1 MLNNN
6 AERNATRIRRKP
18 VDSMVYKK
26 KKVVAQQ
33 QPKESLAIHRRKEV
47 VIRRPVKY
55 AGRSIAT
62 SAAIKSDNTNAR
74 PSVMQQGQPATAH
87 KVNVGVNDTPKL
99 AQQQSHPIS
108 NRVRKIVVES
118 ARPAQQ
124 PTRPTAQE
132 MKQTA
137 ISQAI
142 AKTAKKQVIKKR
154 KMNTVHFGFK
164 RILLAT
170 VCAAIAVFAIVYFVN
185 LNVPNIS
192 LKVAA
197 MQSGIEA
204 SYPTYVPRDFNLSDI
219 TSENGRITLNFKN
232 GSTGDAFTLVE
243 EKSSWDSNALLNNF
257 VRETYGDNYT
267 MIREQGLTLYI
278 SGSNASWVNGGVV
291 YKLKTTSGTL
301 TKKQIKSIAVSL

>member
-1 MLNNN
+1 MLNSN

-18 VDSMVYKK
+18 VDSMVYRR
-26 KKVVAQQ
+26 KKVAVQQ
-33 QPKESLAIHRRKEV
+33 QPKESLVIHRRKEV

-55 AGRSIAT
+55 AGRNVAT
-62 SAAIKSDNTNAR
+62 ATPVESDNTNVH
-74 PSVMQQGQPATAH
+74 PSVMQQRQPAMTQ
-87 KVNVGVNDTPKL
+87 KINVAAKSTPKP
-99 AQQQSHPIS
+99 AQQQSHPVS
-108 NRVRKIVVES
+108 DRVRKIMVES
-118 ARPAQQ
+118 TRPAQQ

-142 AKTAKKQVIKKR
+142 AKAAKKQVVKKH

-170 VCAAIAVFAIVYFVN
+170 VCAAVAVFAIVYFVN
-185 LNVPNIS
+185 LNAPNIS

-204 SYPTYVPRDFNLSDI
+204 SYPAYVPRDFNLSDI
-219 TSENGRITLNFKN
+219 TSENGKITLNFKN

-291 YKLKTTSGTL
+291 YKLKTISGTL